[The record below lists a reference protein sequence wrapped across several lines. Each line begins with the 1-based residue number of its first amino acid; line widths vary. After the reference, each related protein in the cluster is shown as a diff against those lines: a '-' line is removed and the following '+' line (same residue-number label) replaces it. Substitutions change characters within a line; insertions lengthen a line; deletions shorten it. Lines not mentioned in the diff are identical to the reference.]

1 MSKTMND
8 SKDPPLIEIENA
20 TVWRGTTRVFDD
32 FSLTIGQHERVAI
45 LGPNGAGKT
54 TLLKLIYRELYP
66 VAGEDSRVRIL
77 GRERWDVWEL
87 REHIGMLSSDLQSGF
102 SPNATV
108 LEVIVSGFFSSIG
121 VHYQLRQ
128 HIQPSQLEKSR
139 EVMDT
144 LGLEPLAGRA
154 FATLSTGQQRR
165 CLLGRALVHDP
176 DTLIFDEPTS
186 GLDLAAGFDYLERVR
201 DLARRGKSL
210 LIVTHHLDEIPPE
223 IERVIILKAG
233 TVHAD
238 GEKPSVLTAEV
249 LSEVYGVSL
258 RVTEIDGHFLVYPAD
273 QT

>member
-1 MSKTMND
+1 MPEMSKTMND

-128 HIQPSQLEKSR
+128 HIQPSQLQKSV
-139 EVMDT
+139 EVMQM
-144 LGLEPLAGRA
+144 LGLKEFRERE
-154 FATLSTGQQRR
+154 FETLSTGQQRR

-176 DTLIFDEPTS
+176 DTL
-186 GLDLAAGFDYLERVR
+186 
-201 DLARRGKSL
+201 
-210 LIVTHHLDEIPPE
+210 
-223 IERVIILKAG
+223 
-233 TVHAD
+233 
-238 GEKPSVLTAEV
+238 
-249 LSEVYGVSL
+249 
-258 RVTEIDGHFLVYPAD
+258 
-273 QT
+273 